1 MKVPL
6 SWLRQYVPLSTA
18 PDDLAHRLTMAGV
31 EVDAVEKIG
40 GDWDRDKVVVGRVIR
55 VDRHPNADR
64 LTLPTVDLGNGE
76 TMTVVCGAPNVAA
89 GQKIAFAREGA
100 MLFSSRSGKVEP
112 LRAAKIRGEVS
123 RGMVCSALEL
133 GLGEDHDG
141 ILVLDESAETGT
153 PLIDHLGDS
162 VLDIEVTPNRPDCL
176 AILGVAHEA
185 AALTGQVVTEPDAS
199 YPEDG
204 PPIDTQVTIEIADP
218 ALCRRYTASLVTGVR
233 IGPSP
238 QWMQDALSRAGQR
251 PVNNIV
257 DITNYVML
265 EYGQP
270 LHAFDF
276 DQVRD
281 RTIVVRPARDGE
293 VLTTLDGQIRTLRP
307 PILTIADSHDA
318 VGLAGVMGGAN
329 SEMHEGTTSV
339 LLESASFDPI
349 NTRRT
354 ASVLGLS
361 TEASYRFE
369 RGIRPELAPLALR
382 RATGLILELAGGEA
396 AKGIVDL
403 YPGRK
408 ERHPVTL
415 SASRIRQVL
424 GVDYGM
430 AEVERI
436 LGALG
441 FRCTSP
447 STGEES
453 LVAEIPYWRSD
464 ISIEDDLVEE
474 VARIG
479 GYDAI
484 PTTTLSTPI
493 PHHQPDDLIPVK
505 ERIRDLLAAAGMR
518 ETISYNLTSRRS
530 LDAVEAL
537 DASRRPMRV
546 ANPMS
551 AEQEYLRTSLR
562 SGVLGTLSSNRRTAA
577 AAGIRIFEV
586 GRVFLPR
593 EEATGSELPDERE
606 MLVGVLSGQR
616 FPPSWR
622 VPSVDMDFFDAKG
635 VLESLF
641 GGLGVSA
648 EYDRAE
654 DPILHPGKTARI
666 SSGGETLGVLGEL
679 HPRVSARFDLGE
691 TPVALFEID
700 VRTLV
705 RVAGSTGR
713 GYRGVSRFP
722 QAYRDMALIV
732 DEDIPSARIQEI
744 IEGQKLVLESSPFD
758 VYTGE
763 GVPPGKRSIAYAV
776 TFQSADGTL
785 TSEQVDKAQTGILR
799 RLKSE
804 IGATLRD

>member
-6 SWLRQYVPLSTA
+6 SWLRQYVPLSVA

-31 EVDAVEKIG
+31 EVNAVEKIG
-40 GDWDRDKVVVGRVIR
+40 GDWDRDKLIVGWVVR
-55 VDRHPNADR
+55 VDRHPNADL

-100 MLFSSRSGKVEP
+100 MLFSPRSGRVEP

-141 ILVLDESAETGT
+141 ILVLDESARIGM
-153 PLIDHLGDS
+153 PLVDYLGDS

-204 PPIDTQVTIEIADP
+204 LPIDTQVTIEIADP
-218 ALCRRYTASLVTGVR
+218 ALCHRYTASLVTGVR

-238 QWMQDALSRAGQR
+238 RWMQDALSKAGQR

-281 RTIVVRPARDGE
+281 RTIIVRPARDGE

-307 PILTIADSHDA
+307 PMLMIADSRDA

-354 ASVLGLS
+354 ASALRLS
-361 TEASYRFE
+361 TEASHRFE
-369 RGIRPELAPLALR
+369 RGIRSELATLALR
-382 RATGLILELAGGEA
+382 RATQLILETAGGTA
-396 AKGIVDL
+396 AEGIVDL
-403 YPGRK
+403 YPGRR
-408 ERHPVTL
+408 ERSPVSL

-424 GVDYGM
+424 GVDYEM
-430 AEVERI
+430 AEMERI
-436 LGALG
+436 LVSLG
-441 FRCTSP
+441 FRCSSP
-447 STGEES
+447 STGEKT
-453 LVAEIPYWRSD
+453 LIAEVPYWRSD

-493 PHHQPDDLIPVK
+493 PHHQPDDLITVR
-505 ERIRDLLAAAGMR
+505 ERARDLLAAAGMR
-518 ETISYNLTSRRS
+518 ETISYNLTS
-530 LDAVEAL
+530 LGAL
-537 DASRRPMRV
+537 DVSPRPIRI

-562 SGVLGTLSSNRRTAA
+562 SAVLGTLSSNRRTAA
-577 AAGIRIFEV
+577 GAGIRIFEI

-593 EEATGSELPDERE
+593 EGAVGPELPDERE
-606 MLVGVLSGQR
+606 MLVGVLSGRR

-622 VPSVDMDFFDAKG
+622 APSVDMDFFDAKG
-635 VLESLF
+635 VLERLF
-641 GGLGVSA
+641 GGLGVPA
-648 EYDRAE
+648 EYVRAE
-654 DPILHPGKTARI
+654 DPVLHPGKTARI
-666 SSGGETLGVLGEL
+666 SSGGETIGVVGEL
-679 HPRVSARFDLGE
+679 HPRVSSRFDLGE

-705 RVAGSTGR
+705 RAVEAASGD
-713 GYRGVSRFP
+713 YRGVSRFP
-722 QAYRDMALIV
+722 QAYRDLALIV
-732 DEDIPSARIQEI
+732 DGDIPSARIQEI
-744 IEGQKLVLESSPFD
+744 IEDQKLVLESSPFD

-763 GVPPGKRSIAYAV
+763 GVPPGKRSIAYSV
-776 TFQSADGTL
+776 TFQAADGTL
-785 TSEQVDKAQTGILR
+785 TSEQVDDAQTDILR
-799 RLKSE
+799 RLKRE

>member
-6 SWLRQYVPLSTA
+6 SWLQKYVPVSVA

-31 EVDAVEKIG
+31 EVDDVETIG
-40 GDWDRDKVVVGRVIR
+40 SDWDRDKLVVGRVVR

-89 GQKIAFAREGA
+89 GQKIAFAHEGA
-100 MLFSSRSGKVEP
+100 MLFSPRSGRVEP
-112 LRAAKIRGEVS
+112 LKAAKIRGQVS

-141 ILVLDESAETGT
+141 ILVLGDGAQIGA
-153 PLIDHLGDS
+153 PLVDHLGDS

-204 PPIDTQVTIEIADP
+204 PTIDTQITIEIADP
-218 ALCRRYTASLVTGVR
+218 ALCYRYTASLVTGVR

-238 QWMQDALSRAGQR
+238 RWMQDALARAGQR
-251 PVNNIV
+251 PINNIV

-276 DQVRD
+276 DKVRD
-281 RTIVVRPARDGE
+281 RTIIVRPARPGE
-293 VLTTLDGQIRTLRP
+293 ALTTLDGESRVLQP
-307 PILTIADSHDA
+307 PMLTIADSHDA
-318 VGLAGVMGGAN
+318 VGLAGVMGGAG

-339 LLESASFDPI
+339 LLESASFDPV

-354 ASVLGLS
+354 ASALKLS
-361 TEASYRFE
+361 TEASHRFE
-369 RGIRPELAPLALR
+369 RGIRSELAPLALR
-382 RATGLILELAGGEA
+382 RATQLILELADGEA
-396 AKGIVDL
+396 AKGIIDL
-403 YPGRK
+403 YPGRR
-408 ERHPVTL
+408 ERPPVTV

-424 GVDYGM
+424 GVDYDM

-436 LGALG
+436 LASLG
-441 FRCTSP
+441 FRCTASP
-447 STGEES
+447 TGEEA
-453 LVAEIPYWRSD
+453 LLAEVPYWRSD
-464 ISIEDDLVEE
+464 ISMEDDLVEE

-493 PHHQPDDLIPVK
+493 PHHQPDDRISVR
-505 ERIRDLLAAAGMR
+505 ERAKDLLAAAGMQ
-518 ETISYNLTSRRS
+518 ETISYNLTTLRA
-530 LDAVEAL
+530 LNAVEAL
-537 DASRRPMRV
+537 DASRPPLRV
-546 ANPMS
+546 SNPMS

-562 SGVLGTLSSNRRTAA
+562 GAVLGSLSSNRRIAG
-577 AAGIRIFEV
+577 AAGIRVFEL

-593 EEATGSELPDERE
+593 EEAEGRELPDERE
-606 MLVGVLSGQR
+606 MLVGVLSGRR

-622 VPSVDMDFFDAKG
+622 VPSGDMDFFDAKG

-641 GGLGVSA
+641 DGLGVPV
-648 EYDRAE
+648 EYDRAD
-654 DPILHPGKTARI
+654 DPALHPGKTARI
-666 SSGGETLGVLGEL
+666 SSGGETLGVVGEL
-679 HPRVSARFDLGE
+679 HPKVSARLDLGE
-691 TPVALFEID
+691 TPVAIFEVD
-700 VRTLV
+700 VGTLV
-705 RVAGSTGR
+705 RTATAASRPYTAT
-713 GYRGVSRFP
+713 SRFP
-722 QAYRDMALIV
+722 QAYRDLALIV

-744 IEGQKLVLESSPFD
+744 IESQDLVTESSPFD

-776 TFQSADGTL
+776 TYQSPHGTL
-785 TSEQVDKAQTGILR
+785 TSREVDEAQTGILR
-799 RLKSE
+799 RLKRE
-804 IGATLRD
+804 IGATLRG

>member
-6 SWLRQYVPLSTA
+6 SWLRQYVPLSVA

-31 EVDAVEKIG
+31 EVNAVEKIG
-40 GDWDRDKVVVGRVIR
+40 GDWDRDKLIVGRVVR
-55 VDRHPNADR
+55 VDRHPNADL

-100 MLFSSRSGKVEP
+100 MLFSPRSGRVEP

-141 ILVLDESAETGT
+141 ILVLDESARIGT
-153 PLIDHLGDS
+153 PLVDYLGDS

-204 PPIDTQVTIEIADP
+204 LPIDTQVTIEIADP
-218 ALCRRYTASLVTGVR
+218 ALCHRYTASLVTGVR

-238 QWMQDALSRAGQR
+238 RWMQDALSKAGQR

-281 RTIVVRPARDGE
+281 RTIIVRPARDGE

-307 PILTIADSHDA
+307 PMLTIADSRDA

-354 ASVLGLS
+354 ASALRLS
-361 TEASYRFE
+361 TEASHRFE
-369 RGIRPELAPLALR
+369 RGIRSELATLALR
-382 RATGLILELAGGEA
+382 RATQLILETAGGTA
-396 AKGIVDL
+396 AEGIVDL
-403 YPGRK
+403 YPGRR
-408 ERHPVTL
+408 ERSPVSL

-424 GVDYGM
+424 GVDYEM
-430 AEVERI
+430 AEMERI
-436 LGALG
+436 LVSLG
-441 FRCTSP
+441 FRCSSP
-447 STGEES
+447 STGEKT
-453 LVAEIPYWRSD
+453 LIAKVPYWRSD

-493 PHHQPDDLIPVK
+493 PHHQPDDLITVR
-505 ERIRDLLAAAGMR
+505 ERARDLLAAAGMR
-518 ETISYNLTSRRS
+518 ETISYNLTS
-530 LDAVEAL
+530 LGAL
-537 DASRRPMRV
+537 DASPRPIRI

-551 AEQEYLRTSLR
+551 ADQEYLRTSLR
-562 SGVLGTLSSNRRTAA
+562 SAVFGTLSSNRRTAA
-577 AAGIRIFEV
+577 GAGIRIFEI

-593 EEATGSELPDERE
+593 EGAVGPELPDERE
-606 MLVGVLSGQR
+606 MLVGVLSGRR
-616 FPPSWR
+616 FPTSWR
-622 VPSVDMDFFDAKG
+622 APSVDMDFFDAKG
-635 VLESLF
+635 VLERLF
-641 GGLGVSA
+641 GGLGVPA
-648 EYDRAE
+648 EYVRAE
-654 DPILHPGKTARI
+654 DPVLHPGKTARI
-666 SSGGETLGVLGEL
+666 SSGGETIGIVGEL
-679 HPRVSARFDLGE
+679 HPRVSVRFDLGE

-705 RVAGSTGR
+705 RSVEAASDD
-713 GYRGVSRFP
+713 YRGVSRFP
-722 QAYRDMALIV
+722 QAYRDLALIV
-732 DEDIPSARIQEI
+732 DGDIPSARIQEI
-744 IEGQKLVLESSPFD
+744 IEDQKLVLESSPFD

-785 TSEQVDKAQTGILR
+785 TSEQVDDAQTDILR
-799 RLKSE
+799 RLERE
-804 IGATLRD
+804 IGAALRD

>member
-6 SWLRQYVPLSTA
+6 SWLRQYVPLSVA

-31 EVDAVEKIG
+31 EVNAVEKIG
-40 GDWDRDKVVVGRVIR
+40 GDWDRDKLIVGWVVR
-55 VDRHPNADR
+55 VDRHPNADL

-100 MLFSSRSGKVEP
+100 MLFSPRSGRVEP

-141 ILVLDESAETGT
+141 ILVLDESARIGM
-153 PLIDHLGDS
+153 PLVDYLGDS

-204 PPIDTQVTIEIADP
+204 LPIDTQVTIEIADP
-218 ALCRRYTASLVTGVR
+218 ALCHRYTASLVTGVR

-238 QWMQDALSRAGQR
+238 RWMQDALSKAGQR

-281 RTIVVRPARDGE
+281 RTIIVRPARDGE

-307 PILTIADSHDA
+307 PMLTIADSRDA
-318 VGLAGVMGGAN
+318 AGLAGVMGGAN

-354 ASVLGLS
+354 ASALRLS
-361 TEASYRFE
+361 TEASHRFE

-382 RATGLILELAGGEA
+382 RATQLILETAGGTA
-396 AKGIVDL
+396 AEGIVDL
-403 YPGRK
+403 YPGRR
-408 ERHPVTL
+408 ERPPVSL
-415 SASRIRQVL
+415 SASRISQVL
-424 GVDYGM
+424 GVDYEM

-436 LGALG
+436 LVSLG
-441 FRCTSP
+441 FRCSSP
-447 STGEES
+447 STGEET
-453 LVAEIPYWRSD
+453 LIAEVPYWRSD

-493 PHHQPDDLIPVK
+493 PHHQPDDLITVR
-505 ERIRDLLAAAGMR
+505 ERARDLLAAAGMR
-518 ETISYNLTSRRS
+518 ETISYNLTS
-530 LDAVEAL
+530 LGAL
-537 DASRRPMRV
+537 DVSPRPIRI

-562 SGVLGTLSSNRRTAA
+562 SAVLGTLSSNRRTAA
-577 AAGIRIFEV
+577 GAGIRIFEI

-593 EEATGSELPDERE
+593 EGAVGPELPDERE
-606 MLVGVLSGQR
+606 MLVGVLSGRR

-622 VPSVDMDFFDAKG
+622 APSVDMDFFDAKG
-635 VLESLF
+635 VLERLF
-641 GGLGVSA
+641 GGLGVPA
-648 EYDRAE
+648 EYVRAE
-654 DPILHPGKTARI
+654 DPVLHPGKTARI
-666 SSGGETLGVLGEL
+666 SSGGETIGVVGEL
-679 HPRVSARFDLGE
+679 HPRVSVQIRPGRNPGGALRDRCPDARPSRGGSEWRLQRRQPVPPGLSGPGTDRRRRYTVRPNPGDHRRPEARAGE
-691 TPVALFEID
+691 LTVRRLHRRGRASGQAFHRLRRHISVGGRDPD
-700 VRTLV
+700 VRT
-705 RVAGSTGR
+705 GR
-713 GYRGVSRFP
+713 RC
-722 QAYRDMALIV
+722 
-732 DEDIPSARIQEI
+732 
-744 IEGQKLVLESSPFD
+744 
-758 VYTGE
+758 
-763 GVPPGKRSIAYAV
+763 
-776 TFQSADGTL
+776 ADGHP
-785 TSEQVDKAQTGILR
+785 APA
-799 RLKSE
+799 
-804 IGATLRD
+804 GA